1 MTIPAPLT
9 PNQVYRRCDPDT
21 LDFDTTADLPDSSDF
36 IGQERAEQAIDFGV
50 AIDRF
55 GFNMFAMGAAGSG
68 RRTLVKRHLR
78 GTADSRAR
86 PDDWVYVFNFDEPHR
101 PKALSL
107 KPGDASRFRRECEEL
122 IEDLRAALPA
132 AFESDEYRAQVQSI
146 EADMNAHQEQAIKAL
161 AKVAEDSGLIMTRT
175 QQGIAFVPVA
185 DGKPMEP
192 DAFRALPEDER
203 ERLEK
208 AMADMQESMRDT
220 QRQSRKWEREQR
232 DVARK
237 LNQTTVEQAVA
248 PIFDELAELFDGQPG
263 VIGHLEAM
271 KADVVEHA
279 MPLLQLLTTEQHGP
293 PNPEAAAAAG
303 GMQPNPNLLKR
314 YQVNVMIENA
324 GDTAGANG
332 APVIECDF
340 PTHGNLM
347 GRIEHVAQFGTLT
360 TDHTLIKPGDLHKAN
375 GGYLLLDVIKLV
387 SQPFAWQELKRALHA
402 GEIPIEQPN
411 AAASVMYTQ
420 SLQPIPIKLDVK
432 VVLFGDRYIYNL
444 LKANDPEFAELFK
457 VAVDFAESMDRT
469 EATEDAFGQTVG
481 QLARRHDLKS
491 LTCAAAA
498 RMVEHASRLAAHQG
512 KLSTH
517 MRSILDVVQEAD
529 FLAAKAGRDQIERED
544 VTGAIDAMIYRL
556 DRPREMIQERIGEGT
571 MMIDVTGTHIG
582 QVNGLAVLDV
592 GGFAFGKPNR
602 ISARV
607 RPGKGEVVDIERQV
621 ELGGPLHTKGVMI
634 LSGYLGARFAA
645 DTPLALSA
653 TLVFE
658 QSYGPVDGD
667 SASSTELYAL
677 LSALSGVPIDQ
688 GIAVTGSVN
697 QFGEVQAI
705 GGANEKIEGF
715 FDSCLEQGELT
726 GSQGV
731 MIPASNVKHLMLRHD
746 VVEAIEAGTFRVW
759 PIETIDQ
766 GIEVLTGVPAG
777 EAGNDGAYP
786 ADSINGKVAARLAA
800 FAEVARKFGR
810 GSGGES

>member
-1 MTIPAPLT
+1 MSTPAPLSAE
-9 PNQVYRRCDPDT
+9 QVYRRCDPET
-21 LDFDTTADLPDSSDF
+21 LEFDTTAELPDSSDF

-68 RRTLVKRHLR
+68 RRTLVRRHLR
-78 GTADSRAR
+78 GTADTRDR

-107 KPGDASRFRRECEEL
+107 KPGGASRLRDECEEL

-132 AFESDEYRAQVQSI
+132 AFESDEYRARVQSI
-146 EADMNAHQEQAIKAL
+146 ESDMNAHQEQAIKTL
-161 AKVAEDSGLIMTRT
+161 AKEAEENGLIMTRT
-175 QQGIAFVPVA
+175 QAGIAFVPVA

-192 DAFRALPEDER
+192 DAFRALPDEER
-203 ERLEK
+203 ERLEQ
-208 AMADMQESMRDT
+208 AMAAIQERMRDT

-232 DVARK
+232 ETARK
-237 LNQTTVEQAVA
+237 LNQSTVEQTVA
-248 PIFDELAELFDGQPG
+248 PIFEELAALFDGQSG
-263 VIGHLEAM
+263 VVAHLEAM
-271 KADVVEHA
+271 KADVVDNA
-279 MPLLQLLTTEQHGP
+279 MPLLQLLTTDQQGAPSPDGP
-293 PNPEAAAAAG
+293 AARGLKPNPD
-303 GMQPNPNLLKR
+303 LLKR
-314 YQVNVMIENA
+314 YRVNVVVEH
-324 GDTAGANG
+324 GTEGG

-360 TDHTLIKPGDLHKAN
+360 TDHTLIKAGDLHKAN
-375 GGYLLLDVIKLV
+375 GGYLLLDAMKLL

-402 GEIPIEQPN
+402 GEIPIEQPG

-432 VVLFGDRYIYNL
+432 VVLFGNRYIYNL

-457 VAVDFAESMDRT
+457 VAVDFAETMDRT
-469 EATEDAFGQTVG
+469 EATEDAFGKTVG
-481 QLARRHDLKS
+481 QLSRRHNLKS

-517 MRSILDVVQEAD
+517 MRSILEVLQEAD
-529 FLAAKAGRDQIERED
+529 FLAAKAGHDMIEVDD
-544 VTGAIDAMIYRL
+544 VTGAIDARIYRL
-556 DRPREMIQERIGEGT
+556 DRPREMIQERIGDGT
-571 MMIDVTGTHIG
+571 MMIDVAGTHVG

-621 ELGGPLHTKGVMI
+621 ELGGPLHTKGVLI
-634 LSGYLGARFAA
+634 LSGFLGARFAA
-645 DTPLALSA
+645 ETPLALSA

-677 LSALSGVPIDQ
+677 LSALSGVPIAQ

-715 FDSCLEQGELT
+715 YDSCLEQGALT
-726 GSQGV
+726 GDQGV
-731 MIPASNVKHLMLRHD
+731 MIPASNVKHLMLRQD
-746 VVEAIEAGTFRVW
+746 VVAAIEAGSFRVW

-766 GIEVLTGVPAG
+766 GIEVLTGVTAG
-777 EAGNDGAYP
+777 EPDADGAYP
-786 ADSINGKVAARLAA
+786 ADSINGKVAARLTEMAHIARA
-800 FAEVARKFGR
+800 FAKG
-810 GSGGES
+810 GSDATADDGS